1 MAVRTKFY
9 HFSTSGGFKDEIES
23 KSGLPYESAL
33 AATNNGCYYAI
44 CFIDSTKQI
53 YTHGVMYDCSSYDD
67 SGIKNLIQNLDDKIV
82 AELENKIGI
91 EEFNSLVDEVE
102 ENELVVAKALTDLN
116 NNKANLSDIP
126 TDYVSDSEFD
136 NLVATVETKIDAND
150 LVTINGKSLIG
161 VGNIT
166 AGGRV
171 DLEEPSSDFV
181 SENLPTTNALLK
193 TAQTL
198 TDSEL
203 NQVHINLGLNWKYF

>member
-33 AATNNGCYYAI
+33 TSTNNGCYYAI

-53 YTHGVMYDCSSYDD
+53 YTHGVMYDCSGYDD
-67 SGIKNLIQNLDDKIV
+67 SEIQNKIEELSDSIT
-82 AELENKIGI
+82 AELNQKIGR
-91 EEFNSLVDEVE
+91 EEFESLVDEVE

-116 NNKANLSDIP
+116 NSKANVSDIP
-126 TDYVSDSEFD
+126 TDYVSDDEFD
-136 NLVATVETKIDAND
+136 SLVATVESKLDAND
-150 LVTINGKSLIG
+150 LVTINGQSLIG

-171 DLEEPSSDFV
+171 DLEEPSGDFV
-181 SENLPTTNALLK
+181 SDDLPTTNALLK

-198 TDSEL
+198 TESEL
-203 NQVHINLGLNWKYF
+203 NQVHINLGLNWQYF